1 MFVRIRHLDTQALFE
16 SSARGSVSGQSG
28 AQNVG
33 MGPEA
38 VIPRA
43 GTPRGVDHARLAIMP
58 SPGEAE
64 LLHLI
69 AAQLFACVLSI

>member
-1 MFVRIRHLDTQALFE
+1 MLATPALFQVPGQC
-16 SSARGSVSGQSG
+16 SFVYDIWTLRHSLNQAHGGSVSGQSG

-43 GTPRGVDHARLAIMP
+43 GTPR
-58 SPGEAE
+58 
-64 LLHLI
+64 
-69 AAQLFACVLSI
+69 